1 MKFYISDKD
10 DEMKKQ
16 TKDVLEKI
24 SLSVDDPLVEVEAIN
39 PITKEPMV
47 LRVRKSVLESG
58 STVST

>member
-1 MKFYISDKD
+1 
-10 DEMKKQ
+10 MKKQ